1 MDVLNKKGAEKR
13 SDDMN
18 DDTVP
23 DVGMT
28 IGLDGARVPSQSLK
42 KCLLAAF
49 ALAAF
54 CANAYFENVNGIEW
68 EYSVYEGEA
77 KITSLLDE
85 TPAIP
90 YSTSGSVTV
99 PGTLGGCPV
108 TRIDDYAFWGCEYI
122 TSVTIPEG
130 VETIG
135 ANAFN
140 GCSALSEV
148 SIPDS
153 ITAIDTGA
161 FEECSTNLY
170 TLIADDSVRLVDGW
184 AVGIAVSRSDL
195 PRGLDLSGV
204 RGIANELFANATYML
219 VVKIPGGIPSV
230 PDKAF
235 YGCKSLRKVQIMG
248 PVEEIGKMAFEQC
261 KRLEEVILSSGLV
274 RIATRAFMDC
284 ISLEQISIPA
294 TVRTIGARAFY
305 RCESLSSV
313 EFLGQ
318 KPSIGDSAFKGC
330 EVRITGGIAI
340 VVQDPPAE
348 DETPEYQ
355 TALAGAVDA
364 RLLENITNDAEYAA
378 FLAWAG
384 GLENTTIETV
394 KASPCAWLSYA
405 LDSASLIASAPGSGD
420 VRIVGFV
427 PSGGANAFDLSVSVA
442 GVSVGGAASTAN
454 LEKVFAVEGAETP
467 AEGLFGTNNVNAVFG
482 VPANG
487 LVKLSVSPKDPSAK
501 SYFFRVRM
509 K

>member
-1 MDVLNKKGAEKR
+1 
-13 SDDMN
+13 MN

-49 ALAAF
+49 VLAAF
-54 CANAYFENVNGIEW
+54 CANAYYENVNGIEW
-68 EYSVYEGEA
+68 EYTVYEGEA

-99 PGTLGGCPV
+99 PRMLGGCPV
-108 TRIDDYAFWGCEYI
+108 TRIDDYAFWECEYI

-135 ANAFN
+135 INAFY
-140 GCSALSEV
+140 GCRALSEV

-153 ITAIDTGA
+153 ITDIDTGA
-161 FEECSTNLY
+161 FEQCSTNLY
-170 TLIADDSVRLVDGW
+170 TLIADDAVQLVDGW

-219 VVKIPGGIPSV
+219 VVKIPGRIPSV

-261 KRLEEVILSSGLV
+261 KRLEEVILSPGLI
-274 RIATRAFMDC
+274 RIATRAFEDC

-294 TVRTIGARAFY
+294 TVRSIGARAFY
-305 RCESLSSV
+305 GCESLSEV

-330 EVRITGGIAI
+330 EVRITSGPAL
-340 VVQDPPAE
+340 VVQELPAE
-348 DETPEYQ
+348 GETPEYEA
-355 TALAGAVDA
+355 ALAGAVDG
-364 RLLENITNDAEYAA
+364 RLLENITNDAQYAA
-378 FLAWAG
+378 FLAWVG

-394 KASPCAWLSYA
+394 KASPNAWLSYA
-405 LDSASLIASAPGSGD
+405 LDSASLIATAPSSGD
-420 VRIVGFV
+420 VRIVRFV
-427 PSGGANAFDLSVSVA
+427 PSLSDSAFDLSISVA
-442 GVSVGGAASTAN
+442 GVSVGSAATAAN
-454 LEKVFAVEGAETP
+454 LAKVFAVEGAETP
-467 AEGLFGTNNVNAVFG
+467 IEGFFSTNNVNVVFT
-482 VPANG
+482 VPADG
-487 LVKLSVSPKDPSAK
+487 LVKLSVTPKDLPAK
-501 SYFFRVRM
+501 SYFFRVRI